1 MYMCARERMYACGM
15 CVYVH
20 MYGNQKSVLNVFLSC
35 SLNYFLRQSLSLNW
49 RLLILARL
57 ADQ

>member
-1 MYMCARERMYACGM
+1 MRTHVHAFRACGM

-20 MYGNQKSVLNVFLSC
+20 MYGNQMSVLNVFLSC
-35 SLNYFLRQSLSLNW
+35 SLNYFLRQSLSLY
-49 RLLILARL
+49 LEIIDLARL